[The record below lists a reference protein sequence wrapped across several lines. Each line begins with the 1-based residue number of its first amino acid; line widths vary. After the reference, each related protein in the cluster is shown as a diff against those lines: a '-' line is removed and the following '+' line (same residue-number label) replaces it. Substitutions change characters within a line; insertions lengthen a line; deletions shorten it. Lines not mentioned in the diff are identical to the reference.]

1 VEESGQRP
9 AYPEIIDEPGLKT
22 RKRIFWETII
32 TLGFWGV
39 VLYLLGFLITS
50 ILWLFGFHLIH
61 HEIYE
66 LGNQEMVR
74 LSKNVGWLTTIV
86 VIGMLF
92 WSYYN
97 YLIVKIR
104 GERRGSRVSVCFDK
118 DMADFCKIDVDVL
131 EKAKN
136 YPRLSIL
143 QKENTI
149 IFNESGL

>member
-1 VEESGQRP
+1 
-9 AYPEIIDEPGLKT
+9 
-22 RKRIFWETII
+22 
-32 TLGFWGV
+32 
-39 VLYLLGFLITS
+39 
-50 ILWLFGFHLIH
+50 
-61 HEIYE
+61 
-66 LGNQEMVR
+66 MVR
-74 LSKNVGWLTTIV
+74 LSKNLGWLTTII

-118 DMADFCKIDVDVL
+118 DMADFCKIDVNVL

-149 IFNESGL
+149 IFNEIGL